1 VLVDATADGD
11 PGSVTVGQVRPEPAT
26 PATWSHHLTPE
37 ALAGLAETLYGPVPP
52 IVLVSVAAASLAE
65 GDRLSSA
72 LDAALPEL
80 VEVVAGV
87 VAGGPMVLVNAGLVA
102 LLQARDRSDA
112 WSSPRPRGAVVG
124 PSEASMTDPPS
135 WPLAR

>member
-1 VLVDATADGD
+1 
-11 PGSVTVGQVRPEPAT
+11 
-26 PATWSHHLTPE
+26 
-37 ALAGLAETLYGPVPP
+37 
-52 IVLVSVAAASLAE
+52 VSVAAASLAE

-87 VAGGPMVLVNAGLVA
+87 VAGGAMVLVNAGLVA

-112 WSSPRPRGAVVG
+112 WSSPRPRCGCR
-124 PSEASMTDPPS
+124 TK
-135 WPLAR
+135 